1 MIAGATTLAP
11 GATTPST
18 GRASGHPVTVA
29 LSARWASA
37 SWSRVSKGSPHAKQ
51 TRSPIAHALVRAV
64 FRLIQRVF
72 IAEATLWLTI
82 AVCALAGF
90 PAIVTA
96 FFAALVELLVALWLA
111 SRTFGPLCRKLWN
124 GGRA

>member
-1 MIAGATTLAP
+1 MIAGATTFTP
-11 GATTPST
+11 GATTLST
-18 GRASGHPVTVA
+18 GRASGQSVTGA
-29 LSARWASA
+29 LSGRWEIA
-37 SWSRVSKGSPHAKQ
+37 SWSALCTAHPHAKQ
-51 TRSPIAHALVRAV
+51 TRSPIARAVVRAV

-72 IAEATLWLTI
+72 IAEAALWLTI
-82 AVCALAGF
+82 AICALAGF

-111 SRTFGPLCRKLWN
+111 VRTLGPLCRKLLN

>member
-1 MIAGATTLAP
+1 VHTL
-11 GATTPST
+11 
-18 GRASGHPVTVA
+18 V
-29 LSARWASA
+29 
-37 SWSRVSKGSPHAKQ
+37 K
-51 TRSPIAHALVRAV
+51 AV

-82 AVCALAGF
+82 ALCALAGF

-111 SRTFGPLCRKLWN
+111 ARTLGPLCRKLWI